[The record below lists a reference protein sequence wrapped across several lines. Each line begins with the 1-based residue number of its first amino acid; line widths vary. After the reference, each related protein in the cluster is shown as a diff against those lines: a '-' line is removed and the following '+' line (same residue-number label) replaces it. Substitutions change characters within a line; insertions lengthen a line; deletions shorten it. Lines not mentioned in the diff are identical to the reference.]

1 MSLRDLLEA
10 SQALSLADRL
20 SPTEEAVWHRYY
32 SKTFSEPLSQVLT
45 MDPLTVLTAVFS
57 DQLDEWDVSER
68 IEDIQDLLGGLLDP
82 SYDINK
88 EKAHREMMKKLIDD
102 DKERLK
108 NNLPIHESLA
118 PKKLAESKTIPTELP
133 KELPKSGGLNMGL
146 IRQLQ
151 NEEKETGEF

>member
-1 MSLRDLLEA
+1 MSFRSLLET
-10 SQALSLADRL
+10 SQALSLADRV
-20 SPTEEAVWHRYY
+20 STTEEAVWHRYCRIY

-57 DQLDEWDVSER
+57 DQLDEWDLTER

-88 EKAHREMMKKLIDD
+88 EKAHREMMKKLVDQ

-108 NNLPIHESLA
+108 QGKAIHESLE
-118 PKKLAESKTIPTELP
+118 PKKVKEAKSVSTAPV
-133 KELPKSGGLNMGL
+133 ELPKSGGINMGL

-151 NEEKETGEF
+151 NDDKES